1 MHRQGS
7 RGCDYQKRQET
18 TWAAVGGYGYFA
30 PGRVAMDEH
39 RERVMIESAQWR
51 LLPSAKA
58 AGRWTSP
65 WQRSRQFIGD
75 LSHGIEA
82 RLRQVHACG
91 AAITALRKS
100 STG

>member
-1 MHRQGS
+1 MHRHGS
-7 RGCDYQKRQET
+7 TSCDYQKRQET
-18 TWAAVGGYGYFA
+18 TWAAVGGYGYLA

-39 RERVMIESAQWR
+39 RERVMTEAAQRR

-65 WQRSRQFIGD
+65 WQCARQFVGD

-91 AAITALRKS
+91 VTITVLRKS
-100 STG
+100 GTR